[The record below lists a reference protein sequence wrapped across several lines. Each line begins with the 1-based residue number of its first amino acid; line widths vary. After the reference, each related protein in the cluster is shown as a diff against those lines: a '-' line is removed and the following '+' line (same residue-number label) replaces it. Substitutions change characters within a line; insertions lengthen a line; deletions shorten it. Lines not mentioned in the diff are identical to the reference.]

1 MSRRQTEGKET
12 WTRLIN
18 WDRGQA
24 PSERLAAHILRI
36 EGYESIDPSHPLGGQ
51 DGLKDAVCTK
61 DKVRFIGACYFPR
74 GEQNFGVIKT
84 KFIND
89 LKGVSK
95 NTAEGIAF
103 VTNQELTLSARDE
116 LVKEAGCAKVDLFH
130 LERIASILDSPQCY
144 GIRLEFLDIEM
155 TKEEQV
161 AFFGTVANVVGEL
174 QSQMRDLLETLN
186 NANISSV
193 VPTEQ
198 LAKFKGMLE
207 SIVGVHNSTPGI
219 YSLQMFPAPIDKLRV
234 PIDELARF
242 KGMLES
248 LVGDPSSY
256 GIVITSPLMN
266 RLSVPLDELK
276 EFESILGRLV
286 GVSSPFS
293 VSPYPSPIHM
303 LQVPL
308 DSLRDYEQTLAR
320 ILEKLERVEKL
331 GSKQRNGK

>member
-1 MSRRQTEGKET
+1 MSRRQTEGRET
-12 WTRLIN
+12 WRRLRD

-36 EGYESIDPSHPLGGQ
+36 GGYESIDPSHPLGGQ

-74 GEQNFGVIKT
+74 GEQKFGAIKT

-89 LKGVSK
+89 LEGVSK
-95 NTAEGIAF
+95 NMAEGIAF
-103 VTNQELTLSARDE
+103 VTNQELTLSVRDE
-116 LVKEAGCAKVDLFH
+116 LVKEAGSAKVDLFH
-130 LERIASILDSPQCY
+130 LERIASILDFPQCY

-161 AFFGTVANVVGEL
+161 AFFGTVANVLGEL
-174 QSQMRDLLETLN
+174 QSQMRSMLEALN
-186 NANISSV
+186 NANVSNV

-207 SIVGVHNSTPGI
+207 AIVGVHNSTPGI
-219 YSLQMFPAPIDKLRV
+219 YSLQVFPAPIDRLRV

-248 LVGDPSSY
+248 MVGSSSSLLITPALVD
-256 GIVITSPLMN
+256 
-266 RLSVPLDELK
+266 RLSVPLNELK
-276 EFESILGRLV
+276 EFESILDRLV

-293 VSPYPSPIHM
+293 VSLYPSPIHR

-308 DSLRDYEQTLAR
+308 DSLRDYEATLDR
-320 ILEKLERVEKL
+320 ILEKVEGVEKL
-331 GSKQRNGK
+331 SSKQRNGK